1 MLKTKMQRFFWLGLF
16 FICHISFS
24 LAQSKYTLSGI
35 IKDQATGEA
44 LIGASLQIKEL
55 NNTGI
60 ATNAYGFYSLTIPE
74 GNYTVLVSY
83 VGYQPF
89 AQTIDLKQNLV
100 LNIELIS
107 GEELAEIVIEGE
119 SLNEKIT
126 NPQMGVEKL
135 DTKDIKSIPVL
146 FGERDILKTL
156 QLLPGIKS
164 AGDGNAGFFV
174 RGGST
179 DQNLILLD
187 EATVYNATHL
197 LGFFSTFNS
206 DAIKDVSIYKGM
218 MPAEYGGRLSSVLD
232 VKMNEGNSRQFGISG
247 GIGLISSK
255 LNIEGPIKKDESSFL
270 ITGRR
275 TYADLFLKASPDEAL
290 RNNSLYFYDL
300 NAKVNYKIND
310 KNRLFVSGY
319 FGRDKLAFGDTFGID
334 WGNATATVRWN
345 SVLNNRWFSNTSFI
359 FTNYNYNIKIA
370 SGSNDFK
377 ISSQIRDYNL
387 KQEFQFFPNP
397 QNSWKFGINSIHHTI
412 TPGRIT
418 ASDNSSLNSSE
429 VQERYAWENAFYAQ
443 NEWKV
448 STRLQVSYGLRL
460 TGFSLLGPGN
470 FYTYNPNGE
479 TIQTDNFQSGQ
490 FVKTYWNLEPRLS
503 FSYRLGETSSLK
515 GGYARNVQNLHLLSN
530 STSAFPT
537 DLWIPSSNN
546 VKPEIADQ
554 ISVGYFR
561 SFKENQY
568 EFSVESY
575 YKDLQNQIDYKN
587 GAELFSNDNVESQ
600 LLFGRG
606 RAYGIEFLL
615 RKKTGKLTGWLGYTL
630 SRTERKI
637 DGINNGTYYPARQ
650 DRTHD
655 ISLVGIYELSK
666 KWTISGTWVY
676 QTGNAVTFPSG
687 KYTVNDKVIF
697 YYTERNGYRMP
708 AYHRLDFG
716 ATYLRKK
723 TAKFESSWT
732 FSLYNAYGRENA
744 YSITFRE
751 SESDPNKTEAV
762 RLALFKWI
770 PSVAYNF
777 KF

>member
-1 MLKTKMQRFFWLGLF
+1 MFDNQLIRKIMLKTKMRRFFWLGIFLMGS
-16 FICHISFS
+16 ISLS
-24 LAQSKYTLSGI
+24 LAQNKYTISGI

-44 LIGASLQIKEL
+44 MIGASLQIKEL
-55 NNTGI
+55 NNTGV

-83 VGYQPF
+83 VGYRAF
-89 AQTIDLKQNLV
+89 AQSIDLKQNV
-100 LNIELIS
+100 ALNIELLG
-107 GEELAEIVIEGE
+107 GEELAEIVIESE

-156 QLLPGIKS
+156 QLLPGIKA

-232 VKMNEGNSRQFGISG
+232 VKMNEGNNRKFGVSG

-255 LNIEGPIKKDESSFL
+255 LNIEGPLKKDESSFL

-300 NAKVNYKIND
+300 NAKINYKIND
-310 KNRLFVSGY
+310 KNRLYISGY
-319 FGRDKLAFGDTFGID
+319 FGRDKLGFGDTFGID

-345 SVLNNRWFSNTSFI
+345 SVLNDRWFSNTSFI

-412 TPGRIT
+412 TPGKIT
-418 ASDNSSLNSSE
+418 ASDNSSLNTSA
-429 VQERYAWENAFYAQ
+429 VQERYAWENAVYAQ

-448 STRLQVSYGLRL
+448 STRLQISYGLRL

-470 FYTYNPNGE
+470 FYTYNPSGE
-479 TIQTDNFQSGQ
+479 TIQTDTYQSGQ

-503 FSYRLGETSSLK
+503 FSYRLGKNSSFK

-554 ISVGYFR
+554 ISLGYFHN
-561 SFKENQY
+561 FKDNKY

-575 YKDLQNQIDYKN
+575 YKNLQNQIDYKN

-600 LLFGRG
+600 LLFGSG

-687 KYTVNDKVIF
+687 KYRVNDNVVF
-697 YYTERNGYRMP
+697 LYTERNGYRMP

-723 TAKFESSWT
+723 TAKFVSCWT
-732 FSLYNAYGRENA
+732 FSLYNAFGRENA
-744 YSITFRE
+744 YSITFRD
-751 SESDPNKTEAV
+751 SESDPNKT
-762 RLALFKWI
+762 
-770 PSVAYNF
+770 
-777 KF
+777 